1 MGHFENTVRKY
12 FGIVLLVIAVTC
24 GGCKDKTQ
32 PQGNAATNSAAGTPA
47 PADSRELS
55 VDDVSL
61 LFPAPVTA
69 ADMSHLIAVADLT
82 APNPQDSS
90 KHDPVWSAAAFQ
102 QFVGIANS
110 KVSQV
115 TGTQAQIGLPTE
127 AQNVSAWFIAGIRID
142 AGAPGLTNDIRTQ
155 FGRLPQIRL
164 IVQPVTRAADGTPKV
179 LDIAGHLIYDFTLP
193 TETNPPQPECFP
205 LRSPDPDA
213 FNSVLVDL
221 TALRNK
227 LRDGQLGGKKISTA
241 GLRLGVH
248 PGLADPATAAAFRGE
263 IVSFLQ
269 KHISGDRLDGMAIA
283 ALPSGAPAPWI
294 FLSLLKVP
302 KGVVPSLPNGGFVPL
317 HGPTLDGSD
326 QQFAELLQPAAT
338 IPRVVPEP
346 HTNNLNPITCKN
358 ASVSAT
364 SIPIASRNGVAT
376 AELFAAT
383 PPTPE
388 RTKQILDIISD
399 PTKSQFFN
407 TDCVSCHTETRR
419 AMDLQSVK
427 DIPGI
432 DPAVLPRGQWDIR
445 NFGWSPTG
453 GKNPAVATV
462 TRRAANETAA
472 VAAFINSELLPK

>member
-32 PQGNAATNSAAGTPA
+32 PQGNAATNSAPGTPA

-69 ADMSHLIAVADLT
+69 ADMSNLIAVADLT

-142 AGAPGLTNDIRTQ
+142 AGAPGLTDDIRTQ

-193 TETNPPQPECFP
+193 TETNPPQPECFRCGRPIPMRSTRFSSTSPRCAISCATANSAAKRSAP
-205 LRSPDPDA
+205 LVCVSAFIPVWPIRLLRLLFVARSYPSCKSI
-213 FNSVLVDL
+213 FREIVLMAWPSPHFRAVL
-221 TALRNK
+221 RRPGFFCPCSRCPKVLFLLCRMVALFHYM
-227 LRDGQLGGKKISTA
+227 GQPSTA
-241 GLRLGVH
+241 AISNSPNCCNPLLR
-248 PGLADPATAAAFRGE
+248 FR
-263 IVSFLQ
+263 
-269 KHISGDRLDGMAIA
+269 A
-283 ALPSGAPAPWI
+283 
-294 FLSLLKVP
+294 
-302 KGVVPSLPNGGFVPL
+302 
-317 HGPTLDGSD
+317 
-326 QQFAELLQPAAT
+326 
-338 IPRVVPEP
+338 
-346 HTNNLNPITCKN
+346 
-358 ASVSAT
+358 
-364 SIPIASRNGVAT
+364 
-376 AELFAAT
+376 
-383 PPTPE
+383 
-388 RTKQILDIISD
+388 
-399 PTKSQFFN
+399 
-407 TDCVSCHTETRR
+407 
-419 AMDLQSVK
+419 
-427 DIPGI
+427 
-432 DPAVLPRGQWDIR
+432 
-445 NFGWSPTG
+445 
-453 GKNPAVATV
+453 
-462 TRRAANETAA
+462 
-472 VAAFINSELLPK
+472 

>member
-1 MGHFENTVRKY
+1 MGRFQNTLRKY
-12 FGIVLLVIAVTC
+12 FGFVLLVIAVTC
-24 GGCKDKTQ
+24 GGCKATKQ
-32 PQGNAATNSAAGTPA
+32 PRANAATNSVPGTPP

-69 ADMSHLIAVADLT
+69 ADMSNVIAVGDLT
-82 APNPQDSS
+82 APNLQDSS
-90 KHDPVWSAAAFQ
+90 KRDPVWPAAAFQ
-102 QFVGIANS
+102 QFVGTANS
-110 KVSQV
+110 KFSQV
-115 TGTQAQIGLPTE
+115 AGTQAQIGLPAE

-142 AGAPGLTNDIRTQ
+142 AGAPGLTNDIRAQ

-164 IVQPVTRAADGTPKV
+164 IIQPATRAADGTPKV
-179 LDIAGHLIYDFTLP
+179 LDIAGHLIYDFTLQ
-193 TETNPPQPECFP
+193 TETDPPQPDCFK

-248 PGLADPATAAAFRGE
+248 PGLADPATAAAFRGA

-269 KHISGDRLDGMAIA
+269 NHISGDRLDGMAIA

-326 QQFAELLQPAAT
+326 QQFAELLQQ
-338 IPRVVPEP
+338 R
-346 HTNNLNPITCKN
+346 L
-358 ASVSAT
+358 
-364 SIPIASRNGVAT
+364 GV
-376 AELFAAT
+376 
-383 PPTPE
+383 
-388 RTKQILDIISD
+388 
-399 PTKSQFFN
+399 
-407 TDCVSCHTETRR
+407 CHKH
-419 AMDLQSVK
+419 SHC
-427 DIPGI
+427 
-432 DPAVLPRGQWDIR
+432 
-445 NFGWSPTG
+445 
-453 GKNPAVATV
+453 
-462 TRRAANETAA
+462 
-472 VAAFINSELLPK
+472 

>member
-1 MGHFENTVRKY
+1 MSSPWVISLRQTRK
-12 FGIVLLVIAVTC
+12 IRR
-24 GGCKDKTQ
+24 
-32 PQGNAATNSAAGTPA
+32 SAIPSGRP
-47 PADSRELS
+47 PL
-55 VDDVSL
+55 
-61 LFPAPVTA
+61 
-69 ADMSHLIAVADLT
+69 
-82 APNPQDSS
+82 
-90 KHDPVWSAAAFQ
+90 FQ
-102 QFVGIANS
+102 QFVGTANS
-110 KVSQV
+110 KFSQV
-115 TGTQAQIGLPTE
+115 AGTQAQIGLPAE

-142 AGAPGLTNDIRTQ
+142 AGAPGLTNDIRAQ

-164 IVQPVTRAADGTPKV
+164 IIQPATADGTPKV
-179 LDIAGHLIYDFTLP
+179 LDIAGHLIYDFTLQ
-193 TETNPPQPECFP
+193 TETDPPQPDCFK

-269 KHISGDRLDGMAIA
+269 KHISGDRLDGTAIA

-302 KGVVPSLPNGGFVPL
+302 KGVVPSLLNGGFVPL

-326 QQFAELLQPAAT
+326 QQFAELLQRAGT
-338 IPRVVPEP
+338 IPRVVSEP
-346 HTNNLNPITCKN
+346 HTNNLNPITCNN

-388 RTKQILDIISD
+388 RTKPGL
-399 PTKSQFFN
+399 KA
-407 TDCVSCHTETRR
+407 
-419 AMDLQSVK
+419 AMFLLTNLVTPLSFV
-427 DIPGI
+427 
-432 DPAVLPRGQWDIR
+432 RGRKVQVRFPLKHADGR
-445 NFGWSPTG
+445 G
-453 GKNPAVATV
+453 
-462 TRRAANETAA
+462 
-472 VAAFINSELLPK
+472 

>member
-12 FGIVLLVIAVTC
+12 FGVVLLVIAVTC
-24 GGCKDKTQ
+24 GACKDTKQ
-32 PQGNAATNSAAGTPA
+32 PQANAAPGTPA
-47 PADSRELS
+47 PGDSRELA

-61 LFPAPVTA
+61 LFPAPVAA
-69 ADMSHLIAVADLT
+69 ADMSNVIAVSDLT

-90 KHDPVWSAAAFQ
+90 KRDPVWPAAAFQ

-110 KVSQV
+110 KFSQV
-115 TGTQAQIGLPTE
+115 AGTSAQIGLPAG

-142 AGAPGLTNDIRTQ
+142 AGAPGLTNDIRAQ

-164 IVQPVTRAADGTPKV
+164 IVQPVTRAADGTPTV
-179 LDIAGHLIYDFTLP
+179 LDIAGHLIYNFTLP
-193 TETNPPQPECFP
+193 TQTNPPDPACFP
-205 LRSPDPDA
+205 LQSPDPDA

-263 IVSFLQ
+263 IVSLLQ

-294 FLSLLKVP
+294 FLSMLRVP
-302 KGVVPSLPNGGFVPL
+302 KGAVPSLPNGGFVPL
-317 HGPTLDGSD
+317 HAPTLDGSD
-326 QQFAELLQPAAT
+326 QQFAELLQPTGT

-358 ASVSAT
+358 ASVSAA
-364 SIPIASRNGVAT
+364 SIPATSRNGVAT

-419 AMDLQSVK
+419 AMDLQNVK

>member
-24 GGCKDKTQ
+24 SGCKDKTQ
-32 PQGNAATNSAAGTPA
+32 PQGNAVTNSAPGTPA

-69 ADMSHLIAVADLT
+69 ADMSNLIAVADLT

-90 KHDPVWSAAAFQ
+90 KHDPVWPAAAFQ

-115 TGTQAQIGLPTE
+115 TGRQAQIGLPTE

-164 IVQPVTRAADGTPKV
+164 IVQPVTRAADGTLKV

-227 LRDGQLGGKKISTA
+227 LRDGQLGGKK
-241 GLRLGVH
+241 
-248 PGLADPATAAAFRGE
+248 
-263 IVSFLQ
+263 
-269 KHISGDRLDGMAIA
+269 
-283 ALPSGAPAPWI
+283 
-294 FLSLLKVP
+294 
-302 KGVVPSLPNGGFVPL
+302 
-317 HGPTLDGSD
+317 D
-326 QQFAELLQPAAT
+326 QHRWF
-338 IPRVVPEP
+338 
-346 HTNNLNPITCKN
+346 
-358 ASVSAT
+358 
-364 SIPIASRNGVAT
+364 ASRRSSRFGR
-376 AELFAAT
+376 FGYCGCFSW
-383 PPTPE
+383 
-388 RTKQILDIISD
+388 RDRILLA
-399 PTKSQFFN
+399 K
-407 TDCVSCHTETRR
+407 
-419 AMDLQSVK
+419 AY
-427 DIPGI
+427 
-432 DPAVLPRGQWDIR
+432 
-445 NFGWSPTG
+445 FGRS
-453 GKNPAVATV
+453 
-462 TRRAANETAA
+462 
-472 VAAFINSELLPK
+472 S

>member
-1 MGHFENTVRKY
+1 MGHFEKTVRKY
-12 FGIVLLVIAVTC
+12 FGIASLVIAVTC
-24 GGCKDKTQ
+24 GACKDKKQ
-32 PQGNAATNSAAGTPA
+32 PQATNSAPGTPA
-47 PADSRELS
+47 PGDSRELA

-61 LFPAPVTA
+61 LFPAPVTS
-69 ADMSHLIAVADLT
+69 ADMSKAIAVSDLT

-90 KHDPVWSAAAFQ
+90 KHDPVWPAAAFQ

-110 KVSQV
+110 KFSQV
-115 TGTQAQIGLPTE
+115 AGTSAQIGLPAE
-127 AQNVSAWFIAGIRID
+127 AQNVSAWFIAGVRID

-179 LDIAGHLIYDFTLP
+179 LDIAGHLIYDFTLQ
-193 TETNPPQPECFP
+193 TETDPPEPECFK
-205 LRSPDPDA
+205 LRSPDPEA

-221 TALRNK
+221 IT
-227 LRDGQLGGKKISTA
+227 LRDRLRGGQLGGKKISTA
-241 GLRLGVH
+241 GVRLGVH
-248 PGLADPATAAAFRGE
+248 PGLADPATGAAFRGE

-269 KHISGDRLDGMAIA
+269 KHISADRLDGMAIA
-283 ALPSGAPAPWI
+283 ALPSGTPAPWI
-294 FLSLLKVP
+294 FLSMLRVP
-302 KGVVPSLPNGGFVPL
+302 RGAAPSLPNGGFVPL
-317 HGPTLDGSD
+317 PGPTLDGN
-326 QQFAELLQPAAT
+326 QFAELLQPT
-338 IPRVVPEP
+338 GKNPRVLPEP
-346 HTNNLNPITCKN
+346 HTNNLSPITCKN

-364 SIPIASRNGVAT
+364 SIPVASRSGVAT
-376 AELFAAT
+376 AELFAAR
-383 PPTPE
+383 PPTAE
-388 RTKQILDIISD
+388 RTKQILDLISD

-419 AMDLQSVK
+419 AMDLQNVK

-472 VAAFINSELLPK
+472 VAAFINAELLPK